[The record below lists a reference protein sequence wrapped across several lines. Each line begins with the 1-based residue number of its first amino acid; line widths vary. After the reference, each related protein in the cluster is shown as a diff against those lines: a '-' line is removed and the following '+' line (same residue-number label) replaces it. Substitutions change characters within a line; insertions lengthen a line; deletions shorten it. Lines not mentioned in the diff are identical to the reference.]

1 MTGSVELF
9 LLEMEAA
16 NRAAAA
22 KGDAASVDQAAAAA
36 KIDDAD
42 AATDRCNSL
51 VEIVVD
57 DDALDVEAAVAAVP
71 VVVAAA
77 TPVVA
82 AAAATYVAVS
92 SPDLCRE
99 NPL

>member
-22 KGDAASVDQAAAAA
+22 KGDAASVDQVAAA

-57 DDALDVEAAVAAVP
+57 GDALDVEAAVAAVP